1 MLQNIYIFWPCP
13 VMTRQEPPIREW
25 QLIHTI
31 GYFFNEEKFLVY
43 GLPRH
48 FFLFPPVERLAAISS
63 VAHKGNNSH
72 RLIRRGKFPT
82 EGGSVGS
89 QRERRRGG
97 VRLSVKN
104 GRRIRPL
111 SNQSDQPHTSKVRNK
126 LFSISIFFSSN

>member
-1 MLQNIYIFWPCP
+1 
-13 VMTRQEPPIREW
+13 MTRQEPPIREW

-43 GLPRH
+43 GIPRH
-48 FFLFPPVERLAAISS
+48 FFLFPPVERLAAIST

-82 EGGSVGS
+82 EGGSVRS

-126 LFSISIFFSSN
+126 LFLILNFFSSN